1 MYATSIDPRH
11 LEREGVPRQENVEI
25 LTRALARYNAR
36 DLEGY
41 LDMYDKPVVFHGFG
55 HLRPGIAG
63 LRDHF
68 SYLWK
73 AFPDVR
79 TASED
84 LIVDEEKIAHRY
96 TFYGTHLGEYMGVA
110 PTKKMIVVPG
120 QIIHL
125 FGGGKCIEVWQS
137 IDNLS
142 FLTQIG
148 AIPPFSRPR

>member
-1 MYATSIDPRH
+1 VAK
-11 LEREGVPRQENVEI
+11 QENLEL

-41 LDMYDKPVVFHGFG
+41 LGLYDRAVIFHGFG
-55 HLRPGIAG
+55 RLKPGISG
-63 LRDHF
+63 LREHF
-68 SYLWK
+68 AHLWQ

-84 LIVDEEKIAHRY
+84 LIADEEKIAHRY
-96 TFYGTHLGEYMGVA
+96 TFYGTHLGEYMGIA
-110 PTKKMIVVPG
+110 PSKKMIVVPG

-125 FGGGKCIEVWQS
+125 FRGAKCVEVWQS
-137 IDNLS
+137 VDNLS

-148 AIPPFSRPR
+148 ALPAFSRPR